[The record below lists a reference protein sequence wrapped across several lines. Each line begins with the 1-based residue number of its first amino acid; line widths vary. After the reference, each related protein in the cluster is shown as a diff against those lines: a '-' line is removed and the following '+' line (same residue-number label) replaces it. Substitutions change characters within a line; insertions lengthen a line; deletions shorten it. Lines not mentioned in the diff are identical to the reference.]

1 MKKLQY
7 WKETH
12 NGEDFENRNVLEST
26 QFKNI
31 SVVEVEQFFE
41 GKQLYS
47 KNNNANNNDNNTKS
61 TLGINNYM

>member
-41 GKQLYS
+41 AKQLYS
-47 KNNNANNNDNNTKS
+47 KNNNANNDNNTKS

>member
-1 MKKLQY
+1 LKKLQY

-26 QFKNI
+26 QFINI

-41 GKQLYS
+41 AKQLYS
-47 KNNNANNNDNNTKS
+47 KNNNANNDNNTKS